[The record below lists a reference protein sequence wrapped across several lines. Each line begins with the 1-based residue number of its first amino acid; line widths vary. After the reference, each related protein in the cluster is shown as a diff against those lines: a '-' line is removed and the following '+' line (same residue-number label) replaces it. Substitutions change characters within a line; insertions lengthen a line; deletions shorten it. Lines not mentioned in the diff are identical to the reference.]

1 PKVGVSHARNLGMA
15 VAAHD
20 VLVFADDD
28 VLATHEWF
36 GTLVDGLIETGTRSV
51 VTGQVRAT
59 EPTRSGNFAP
69 STKVEQSRAVY
80 VGRVGRDVLF
90 SNMAMHRCVYEE
102 IGNFDERLGPGS
114 AYPGAEDNDL
124 GFRMLEAGYR

>member
-1 PKVGVSHARNLGMA
+1 
-15 VAAHD
+15 
-20 VLVFADDD
+20 
-28 VLATHEWF
+28 
-36 GTLVDGLIETGTRSV
+36 GTRSV

-124 GFRMLEAGYR
+124 GFRMLEAGYRIIYLPDAVVYHRAWRPASHYLPL